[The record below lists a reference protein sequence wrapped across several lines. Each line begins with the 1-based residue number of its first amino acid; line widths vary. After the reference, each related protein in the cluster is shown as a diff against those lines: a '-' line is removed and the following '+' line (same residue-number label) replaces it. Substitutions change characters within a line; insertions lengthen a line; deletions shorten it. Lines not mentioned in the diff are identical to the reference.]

1 MSGDKLLIVGLGN
14 PGVAYE
20 ATRHNIGHAIVRA
33 FAKEQGLKLKK
44 DPYIKGEIA
53 ILRKDQK
60 ELYLL
65 FPTTF
70 MNNSG
75 LAVER
80 AMQMYQIGVDE
91 ILVIA
96 DDVYI
101 PFGEFRLKEK
111 GSPGGHNG
119 LKSVGDHLLTPDF
132 YRLKVGVGAPYLCSL
147 EEFVLGQ
154 FTEVEFNHIPEII
167 NQAIALVDL
176 WIQGDVGRAKE
187 IASTVSK
194 KIVKEKTGNE

>member
-1 MSGDKLLIVGLGN
+1 MSEEKLLIVGLGN

-20 ATRHNIGHAIVRA
+20 ATRHNIGHAIIRA
-33 FAKEQGLKLKK
+33 FAKDQGWKLKK
-44 DPYIKGEIA
+44 DPHIKGEIA
-53 ILRKDQK
+53 IGVKDQK
-60 ELYLL
+60 EVYLL

-80 AMQMYQIGVDE
+80 AMSMYKIDIE
-91 ILVIA
+91 KFLVVV

-119 LKSVGDHLLTPDF
+119 LKSIVDHLLTTDF
-132 YRLKVGVGAPYLCSL
+132 HRLKIGVGSPHIGNL

-154 FTEVEFNHIPEII
+154 FTEVEFIHIPEII
-167 NQAIALVDL
+167 NQAHAVIDL
-176 WIQGDVGRAKE
+176 WIRGDVGRAKE
-187 IASTVSK
+187 IASTASIK
-194 KIVKEKTGNE
+194 

>member
-1 MSGDKLLIVGLGN
+1 MSEGKLLIVGLGN

-20 ATRHNIGHAIVRA
+20 ATRHNIGHAIIRA
-33 FAKEQGLKLKK
+33 LAKDEGWKLKN

-53 ILRKDQK
+53 IGVKEQK
-60 ELYLL
+60 EVYLL
-65 FPTTF
+65 FPKTF

-80 AMQMYQIGVDE
+80 AMQMYQIGVGSV
-91 ILVIA
+91 LVVA

-111 GSPGGHNG
+111 GSSGGHNG
-119 LKSVGDHLLTPDF
+119 LKSVADHLLTSDF
-132 YRLKVGVGAPYLCSL
+132 HRLKIGVGAPCLCDI

-154 FTEVEFNHIPEII
+154 FTEVEFTRIPKIVDQAKAII
-167 NQAIALVDL
+167 DF
-176 WIQGDVGRAKE
+176 WIKGDVGRAKE
-187 IASTVSK
+187 IASTSSIK
-194 KIVKEKTGNE
+194 